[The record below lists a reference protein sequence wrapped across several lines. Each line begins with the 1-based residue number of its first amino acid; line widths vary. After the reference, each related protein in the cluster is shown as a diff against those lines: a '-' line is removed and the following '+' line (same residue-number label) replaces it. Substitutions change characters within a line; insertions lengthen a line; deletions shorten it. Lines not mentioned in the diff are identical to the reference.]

1 MKNGFYDELAD
12 AKRYL
17 DKVLEEVTKMKNG
30 AMIQQNISSLF
41 GTPVNKLNYSYSV

>member
-1 MKNGFYDELAD
+1 MRNGFYDKLAD

-17 DKVLEEVTKMKNG
+17 DKVLDEVTKMKSE

-41 GTPVNKLNYSYSV
+41 GTVKVDYIH